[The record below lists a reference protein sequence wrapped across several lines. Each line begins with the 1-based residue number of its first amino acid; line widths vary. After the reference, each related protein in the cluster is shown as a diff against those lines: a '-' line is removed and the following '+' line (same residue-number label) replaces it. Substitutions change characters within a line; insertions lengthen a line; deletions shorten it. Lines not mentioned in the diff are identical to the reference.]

1 MQMLPLLV
9 CVLLASCAAWRPQ
22 GGDSPQARG
31 VRFHQFLV
39 QLEAEAI
46 ARGLNAELLRQSYGG
61 QPPAPLPELRQ
72 AEQNQAEFTDT
83 LANYTSRAVS
93 AARVA
98 RGRALM
104 AEHATTLAKIE
115 RNTGV
120 PANLMVALW
129 GLESDFGRN
138 AGNLPLLPSLIS
150 MAYKSPRS
158 AMFRNE
164 VLAALQI
171 PAKTGQDVTQLKG
184 SWAGATGQCQFM
196 PSNVLKHAR
205 DGNADERIDIW
216 GTPADVFA
224 STANFIRQLGYQPT
238 QLWRWRT
245 TERLDLSGLDVNIRG
260 LSEPLTRADWAKRGL
275 QQGVKVPP
283 TTKLRYYQPEGGEA
297 TYLVGPNYEA
307 VLSWNY
313 SSYFATSVF
322 MLSEALAKAE

>member
-1 MQMLPLLV
+1 MLPLLV
-9 CVLLASCAAWRPQ
+9 CVLLVGCAAWRPQ
-22 GGDSPQARG
+22 SGDSPQAHG
-31 VRFHQFLV
+31 VRFNQFLV

-46 ARGLNAELLRQSYGG
+46 ARGLQAELIRQSYGA
-61 QPPAPLPELRQ
+61 QTPAPLPELRK

-98 RGRALM
+98 RGRELM
-104 AEHATTLAKIE
+104 AEHAVTLAKLE
-115 RNTGV
+115 RHMGV
-120 PANLMVALW
+120 PASLMVALW

-164 VLAALQI
+164 VFAALQI
-171 PAKTGQDVTQLKG
+171 PARTGQDVTRLTG

-205 DGNADERIDIW
+205 DGNADKRIDIW

-238 QLWRWRT
+238 QPWRWRT
-245 TERLDLSGLDVNIRG
+245 TEHLDLSGIEINIRG
-260 LSEPLTRADWAKRGL
+260 LSEPLTRAEWAKRGL

-283 TTKLRYYQPEGGEA
+283 TTKLRYYQPEGGDA
-297 TYLVGPNYEA
+297 IYMVGPNYEA

-322 MLSEALAKAE
+322 MLADELAKKGN